1 MLGTTGV
8 VEQNS
13 VCECVHMCIFFVL
26 WRDRTTLVNFMQK
39 ISQLY
44 FKIVERKSKEEFCD
58 L

>member
-44 FKIVERKSKEEFCD
+44 FKIVESV
-58 L
+58 